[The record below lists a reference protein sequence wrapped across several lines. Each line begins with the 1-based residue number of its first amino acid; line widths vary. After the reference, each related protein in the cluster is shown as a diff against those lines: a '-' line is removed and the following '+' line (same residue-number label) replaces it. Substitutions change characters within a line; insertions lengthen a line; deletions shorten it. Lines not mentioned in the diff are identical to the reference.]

1 MQFVQRCFP
10 VVVLSACLAGQVI
23 AAAPAEPTGEWL
35 VADGTARVRIT
46 PCGDALWGVIAWTKS
61 APGRDENNPDPAKR
75 KRSVLGMPILLNMK
89 RAASNRWDG
98 EVYNAKDG
106 STYSSHISL
115 VRADVLRIDGCVLG
129 GLFCG
134 GENWTRV
141 PPEQT
146 TSSAPAPAPAN
157 KPKGV
162 CP

>member
-1 MQFVQRCFP
+1 MQIVQRCFP
-10 VVVLSACLAGQVI
+10 AVILSACLIGQVV
-23 AAAPAEPTGEWL
+23 AAIPAEPTGEWL
-35 VADGTARVRIT
+35 VADGTARVRIA
-46 PCGDALWGVIAWTKS
+46 PCGNALWGSIVWTKTP
-61 APGRDENNPDPAKR
+61 PGRDQNNPDPAKR
-75 KRSVLGMPILLNMK
+75 SRSVIGMPILLNMK
-89 RAASNRWDG
+89 KAEPNRWDG

-106 STYSSHISL
+106 RTYTSHISL
-115 VRADVLRIDGCVLG
+115 VRADVLRIDGCILG

-146 TSSAPAPAPAN
+146 TSSTPPPAN